1 MIGTI
6 KVSQIPPAGLI
17 SGEDNL
23 IVNQSGSTRLTTV
36 DEVVGI
42 ITYVNASG
50 ISTFSGYAD
59 TAGIATYADFA
70 GIATYADTAGIS
82 TFSGYADTA
91 GIATY
96 ADFAGIATYA
106 DTAGIATFSGYADN
120 AGVSTYADF
129 AGIAT
134 YADTAGIATYA
145 DTSGV
150 STFSGYADTSGIA
163 TFSGYADTAGIST
176 FSGYADTSG
185 IATYAIN
192 AGIATYADFA
202 GVSTFSGY
210 ADTAGIATYADTAG
224 ISTFSGYADNAG
236 VSTYAI
242 NAGIATY
249 ADTAGISTFSGYADT
264 AGIATYADTAGI
276 ATYAINAGIATYA
289 DTAGI
294 ATYADFAGVSTF
306 SGYADTAGIA
316 TYADTAGISTFSG
329 YADTAGIATYADVSG
344 ISTVSQGLTGNPDI
358 SVSSL
363 NVSGVSTLG
372 NVQVF
377 SGIVTA
383 TSGIVTYYGDGSK
396 LQNIISGVGIQSSGT
411 IIGSDITTLNFI
423 GAGNTFSVDGSTVDI
438 SIQGGGGSQ
447 WIASSSGI
455 HTTSN
460 VGIGTTNP
468 IHPFQVGSAGTSVV
482 VITDIGSVGIG
493 TTNPT
498 SKLQVVGDINL
509 DDGGSFVTTLQTV
522 TATANRTISF
532 PDDTGT
538 IALVSGSTG
547 QVTYNDAGANAGG
560 NLVYDKTAGTFGYG
574 AGGGTVT
581 QATNKTTGVTLST
594 SCGTI
599 VMNGAALAADTT
611 ATFVL
616 TNTSIAATDM
626 VLVSHSSV
634 GTFGAYTLNG
644 RAAAGSASI
653 DVRNVSTGSLS
664 EAIVI
669 RFAVIK
675 STIT

>member
-6 KVSQIPPAGLI
+6 RISQLPLAEAITGNETI
-17 SGEDNL
+17 
-23 IVNQSGSTRLTTV
+23 IVNQDDDTRRTTAS
-36 DEVVGI
+36 DVVGI
-42 ITYVNASG
+42 LTYVNASG

-59 TAGIATYADFA
+59 NAGIATYADFA
-70 GIATYADTAGIS
+70 GIATYADNAGIA
-82 TFSGYADTA
+82 TYADNA

-96 ADFAGIATYA
+96 ADFAGIATYS
-106 DTAGIATFSGYADN
+106 DF

-134 YADTAGIATYA
+134 
-145 DTSGV
+145 
-150 STFSGYADTSGIA
+150 FSGYAD
-163 TFSGYADTAGIST
+163 FAGIST
-176 FSGYADTSG
+176 FSGYAERSG
-185 IATYAIN
+185 IATYSDF
-192 AGIATYADFA
+192 AGIATYAD
-202 GVSTFSGY
+202 
-210 ADTAGIATYADTAG
+210 
-224 ISTFSGYADNAG
+224 N
-236 VSTYAI
+236 
-242 NAGIATY
+242 
-249 ADTAGISTFSGYADT
+249 
-264 AGIATYADTAGI
+264 
-276 ATYAINAGIATYA
+276 
-289 DTAGI
+289 
-294 ATYADFAGVSTF
+294 
-306 SGYADTAGIA
+306 
-316 TYADTAGISTFSG
+316 
-329 YADTAGIATYADVSG
+329 AGIATYADVSG

-383 TSGIVTYYGDGSK
+383 SSGIVTYYGDGSK

-498 SKLQVVGDINL
+498 SKLQVAGDINL
-509 DDGGSFVTTLQTV
+509 DDGGTFTTTLQLV
-522 TATANRTISF
+522 TPTANRTVTF
-532 PDDTGT
+532 PDATGT
-538 IALVSGSTG
+538 IALVAGSSG
-547 QVTYNDAGANAGG
+547 QVIYNLNGAQ
-560 NLVYDKTAGTFGYG
+560 AGTSITFDATTGTRHVLPFGYG
-574 AGGGTVT
+574 SGAGGTVT
-581 QATNKTTGVTLST
+581 QATNKSTGATLNT
-594 SCGTI
+594 RCGTI
-599 VMNGAALAADTT
+599 TMNGAELAAGTT
-611 ATFVL
+611 VSFTL
-616 TNTSIAATDM
+616 TNSQIAATDVV
-626 VLVSHSSV
+626 VLNHASA
-634 GTFGAYTLNG
+634 GTAGAYTLNAQ
-644 RAAAGSASI
+644 AAAGSASI
-653 DVRNVSTGSLS
+653 NVRNVTGGALS

-675 STIT
+675 ATTT